1 MRIPPGRTVLAACVR
16 LLFMFAG
23 LTTVAARPTAALP
36 PGKAWSAV
44 VDTLKLPGH
53 TYGLAP
59 TRMETDTAG
68 VPLVITEALG
78 GIGQD
83 MYVLRWTDSA
93 WRAVAHLGYGT
104 MGIRPVPSP
113 PGTHHLI
120 WNGLE
125 EIFTPRRMSY
135 LVMSEFVGDSLTRPD
150 TVALVRAGTL
160 KYAAAASP
168 VRRWAAASDGDLGD
182 DLRVFYSDR
191 VGAWTEV
198 PVPGAADRSVAA
210 TVLDDT
216 TALFAWRDRDEGP
229 GAAMLR
235 GAEWVEVA
243 PPPIRERLGAV
254 PMFRQRP
261 SGGHWLSWATEDH
274 HVGIASYRDGAWSP
288 PESILCAYRRPERHR
303 SQSRAYMSQD
313 DGEYPAVA
321 WMAVSSRNGLTSVCV
336 CVPSDSGFP
345 VAENLEGSDQ
355 GLGAQVARDRNRDVW
370 VTWWAPN
377 GMGWVHTYT
386 KATASAPTI
395 LGAGRD
401 RAVTWTLSELAPGT
415 WWAVL
420 RARNEGPFEE
430 VARLRAG
437 PGVEM
442 SWTDDSPPAG
452 ILRYRIRRESVDA
465 AYRWESEETRWPPR
479 SQRPLIVMR
488 GAVPVAA
495 HAPIEFAVQGAEPG
509 PLEVRLY
516 DLQGRRVAAQEA
528 VAAGD
533 GWDTV
538 RLELGTAAPGLATG
552 VYFLQVRDAAGRE
565 SGAAKVVVLR

>member
-1 MRIPPGRTVLAACVR
+1 MRIPPGRTVLATCVR
-16 LLFMFAG
+16 ALLVFAG
-23 LTTVAARPTAALP
+23 FTAVAARPASALP

-53 TYGLAP
+53 TYLVP
-59 TRMETDTAG
+59 TRMETDEAG
-68 VPLVITEALG
+68 VPLVFAEARG
-78 GIGQD
+78 GIGKD
-83 MYVLRWTDSA
+83 MYVLRWADSA

-104 MGIRPVPSP
+104 KGIRPVPSP

-125 EIFTPRRMSY
+125 EITTPQRIWSH
-135 LVMSEFVGDSLTRPD
+135 LVMGQFLADSLTRPD
-150 TVALVRAGTL
+150 TVALIGAATL

-168 VRRWAAASDGDLGD
+168 VRRWAAVGDGDIGD

-216 TALFAWRDRDEGP
+216 TALFAWRDGDEGP

-235 GAEWVEVA
+235 GSAWVEVT
-243 PPPIRERLGAV
+243 PPPMRDRFDAA
-254 PMFRQRP
+254 PRFRPRP
-261 SGGHWLSWATEDH
+261 SGGHWLSWATERD
-274 HVGIASYRDGAWSP
+274 HVGIASYREGLWSP
-288 PESILCAYRRPERHR
+288 PESILCAYRRPERHY
-303 SQSRAYMSQD
+303 SQSAAAMSQD

-321 WMAVSSRNGLTSVCV
+321 WMAVSSRTGLTSVCA

-345 VAENLEGSDQ
+345 VAENLEHTDQ
-355 GLGAQVARDRNRDVW
+355 GISPEVGRDRNRDVW
-370 VTWWAPN
+370 VAWWAPN

-386 KATASAPTI
+386 KATASTPAVV
-395 LGAGRD
+395 GAGRD

-437 PGVEM
+437 PGLEM
-442 SWTDDSPPAG
+442 SWTDDPPPAG
-452 ILRYRIRRESVDA
+452 VLRYRIRRESVDA
-465 AYRWESEETRWPPR
+465 ASRWESEEARWPPK

-495 HAPIEFAVQGAEPG
+495 HAPIEFVVQGAEPG
-509 PLEVRLY
+509 ILEVRLY
-516 DLQGRRVAAQEA
+516 DLQGRRVAAQQA
-528 VAAGD
+528 VAAGG

-552 VYFLQVRDAAGRE
+552 VYFLQVRDAAGQA
-565 SGAAKVVVLR
+565 SDAVKVVVLP